1 MDRRRGALAAAAV
14 CLLLL
19 GGCSSLI
26 DQPVQPVPRVAGSA
40 LVVET
45 DDGLLQGID
54 HEGVRSWR
62 GIPFAAPPLGDLRW
76 RAPQAAAPW
85 EGGRDATQFGADC
98 LHPPSLASTLTSTLT
113 SEDCLFLNVERP
125 AEVGEDLPVLV
136 WIHGGG
142 FVMGSGRTEAA
153 DGEAFV
159 RRGVLLVT
167 LNYRLGRLGFLAHP
181 ALDPESANA
190 GLRDQVAA
198 LEWVQDNIADFG
210 GDPDRVTVGGGSA
223 GGLSV
228 NALMASPTT
237 DGLFA
242 QAISQSGL
250 GREPTQTFAQ
260 ATSEGRRLATAAGAL
275 DAAALRSLDAAEVM
289 TWPLDVFAG
298 QVPVVDGTLV
308 TAPVAQAFAA
318 GQEQDVPFLVGS
330 TDLDLE
336 ADLLKPLGLD
346 DEARALL
353 RSAGEASLVRAYAT
367 PDAVRRHLMADAIFT
382 EPARLLATAHGRR
395 APTWRYRFEV
405 VTAEAFARVGGA
417 PHASELPYVF
427 DGVLP
432 LGAQA
437 DAPGMAAVVSD
448 YWASFVRTGDPNL
461 VGGQTWPTAEDGALL
476 RLTNTGAVTEAVDPW
491 QRRLDAVRRAVEGA
505 PKLER

>member
-1 MDRRRGALAAAAV
+1 MLALA
-14 CLLLL
+14 
-19 GGCSSLI
+19 GCSLL
-26 DQPVQPVPRVAGSA
+26 DEPVQPTPRPGGSA

-45 DDGLLQGID
+45 DAGLLEGFD

-62 GIPFAAPPLGDLRW
+62 GIPYAAPPVGDLRW
-76 RAPQAAAPW
+76 RAPQPAAPW
-85 EGGRDATQFGADC
+85 GGVRDATDFGTDC
-98 LHPPSLASTLTSTLT
+98 LHAPSTTTHPS

-125 AEVGEDLPVLV
+125 VEADGDLPVLV

-181 ALDPESANA
+181 ALGSESANA
-190 GLRDQVAA
+190 GLLDQVAA

-228 NALMASPTT
+228 NTLMASPTT
-237 DGLFA
+237 DGLFS

-250 GREPTQTFAQ
+250 GREPTQTLAR
-260 ATSEGRRLATAAGAL
+260 ATAEGRRLASDAGAL
-275 DAAALRSLDAAEVM
+275 DAAALRSLDAAQVM

-298 QVPVVDGTLV
+298 QVPVVDGALV
-308 TAPVAQAFAA
+308 TAPVGEVFGA
-318 GQEQDVPFLVGS
+318 GGEQDVPYLVGS

-336 ADLLKPLGLD
+336 ADLLEPLGLAD
-346 DEARALL
+346 DARALL
-353 RSAGEASLVRAYAT
+353 RSAGERGLLRAYTT
-367 PDAVRRHLMADAIFT
+367 PDAVRRHLMADAVFT
-382 EPARLLATAHGRR
+382 EPARLLATAHAAR

-405 VTAEAFARVGGA
+405 VTPEAFARVGGA

-432 LGAQA
+432 LGAEQ
-437 DAPGMAAVVSD
+437 DAPGMADVVSD
-448 YWASFVRTGDPNL
+448 YWASFVITGDPNRA
-461 VGGQTWPTAEDGALL
+461 GAPTWPTAEDGALL
-476 RLTNTGAVTEAVDPW
+476 RLTNAGAVTEPVDPW
-491 QRRLDAVRRAVEGA
+491 QRRLDAVRRVVEG
-505 PKLER
+505 RS